1 MRRKH
6 RTLALV
12 RRRRLRAPHIP
23 SPDVRGVGCAGSGQP
38 RTVSPDVRCGP
49 CGLRSLGCACA
60 GGSAS
65 AWASACA
72 GQLRRLPGYGELEA
86 SSNESPRRKPRGC
99 PGGETL
105 RVFPSAHA
113 SGFQTGR
120 RGVTPAV
127 ETAYV
132 GHFTGNMA
140 SCHFPL
146 ADLRR
151 PVFIQ
156 ASGPNAEGVGAG
168 LCPATVSRRRRRDG
182 GDGATASPQ

>member
-132 GHFTGNMA
+132 TSAGRK
-140 SCHFPL
+140 PK
-146 ADLRR
+146 RR
-151 PVFIQ
+151 R
-156 ASGPNAEGVGAG
+156 
-168 LCPATVSRRRRRDG
+168 SRRRRHIRVSEAQDGRSERPARRYGVTPSRRGYKDGKRDACPTQSTG
-182 GDGATASPQ
+182 